1 MKNLSLSSPWVIYSK
16 KVEALFE
23 KDPQI
28 RCEYNNDTPELK
40 LFVDDV
46 IKADALQDLLPT
58 EKNFGNVTLKVTV
71 APADVEIDERVQLF
85 KDAFRDNPAVDHIN
99 TVLVPGGG
107 KVTYVSFEKEV
118 VQFYDD
124 DLTDENGYCSTLYQE
139 LAKEVFGEKGEV
151 YFCTNVE
158 E

>member
-1 MKNLSLSSPWVIYSK
+1 MTNLDLSSPWVIYSK

-23 KDPQI
+23 KDEQVHY
-28 RCEYNNDTPELK
+28 EYDNDTPELK
-40 LFVDDV
+40 LFVDDAR
-46 IKADALQDLLPT
+46 KADAISKLLPT
-58 EKNFGNVTLKVTV
+58 EQNFGNVTLKVTV
-71 APADVEIDERVQLF
+71 VPTDIKKNERVELF
-85 KDAFRDNPAVDHIN
+85 RDAFRDNPAVDHII
-99 TVLVPGGG
+99 TTIIPGGG
-107 KVTYVSFEKEV
+107 KVTYISFEKEV

-124 DLTDENGYCSTLYQE
+124 DLTDENGFCSTLYQE